1 MVQSNDL
8 PSVESAS
15 GASYRDYTPVDSRD
29 RSSLLHS
36 GLTPPSLTCRELYI
50 GLLLYWSRGP
60 MTADAHI
67 MTGLSRIGMLLR
79 SEGWRQAEA
88 TGLTPTQAQ
97 ILAHLDIGRAH
108 V

>member
-15 GASYRDYTPVDSRD
+15 GASYRDYAPVDSRD

-79 SEGWRQAEA
+79 QEGRSEERRVGKECDSKSHAR
-88 TGLTPTQAQ
+88 G
-97 ILAHLDIGRAH
+97 
-108 V
+108 